1 MENQKH
7 GLDKIVICKNIR
19 FIVTVSQ
26 SQKEKKKKQQPK
38 EEKFKSAACNISLLL
53 LLLFFFCFP
62 QHFGHFSACNKK
74 KKFLVF
80 KGHINPPFLFF
91 ILEDVSMNSC
101 NGD

>member
-74 KKFLVF
+74 KVL
-80 KGHINPPFLFF
+80 GI
-91 ILEDVSMNSC
+91 
-101 NGD
+101 